1 MPYFGIIKCLRQH
14 WMGDTINIL
23 INSKILAPL
32 IMGFIFS
39 IVLGPIFIPILHK
52 LKFGQNIR
60 KEGPKSH
67 QKKSGTPTMGGLI
80 FFISTATAILIMG
93 QKPMSKEM
101 IILYS
106 FLAFG
111 FIGFLDDILKI
122 IHKDNLGLKAAQKMI
137 LLILFSLAL
146 AWYGYTKIGT
156 DILIPF
162 ANGDFRWNLGV
173 LYIPFVVIYYAAVTN
188 AVNLTDGI
196 DGLATSVTVIVL
208 TFFAIIGFRTQNI
221 EVAVFAIAL
230 AGALLGFLKFNAF
243 PAKIFMG
250 DTGSLALGGA
260 IGTIALMLKMELFV
274 IIVGGI
280 YLIETLS
287 VIIQV
292 TSFKLTGKR
301 VFKMS
306 PIHHHFEQLGW
317 SEIKIVTIFSSITA
331 ILCIIGFIAL

>member
-1 MPYFGIIKCLRQH
+1 
-14 WMGDTINIL
+14 MGETINLL

-32 IMGFIFS
+32 IMGFVFS
-39 IVLGPIFIPILHK
+39 IILGPIVIPLLHK

-60 KEGPKSH
+60 KDGPKSH

-80 FFISTATAILIMG
+80 FFISVATTILIMG
-93 QKPMSKEM
+93 HKLMDKEM
-101 IILYS
+101 IILYA

-111 FIGFLDDILKI
+111 FIGFLDDMLKI
-122 IHKDNLGLKAAQKMI
+122 IHKDNLGLKSAQKMI
-137 LLILFSLAL
+137 LLILFSLAF
-146 AWYGYTKIGT
+146 AWYGYKYIGT

-162 ANGDFRWNLGV
+162 VSNGFRVELGM
-173 LYIPFVVIYYAAVTN
+173 LYIPFIVIFYAAVTN

-208 TFFAIIGFRTQNI
+208 TFFGIVGFRTENY
-221 EVAVFAIAL
+221 EVAIFAIAL

-250 DTGSLALGGA
+250 DTGSLALGGV
-260 IGTIALMLKMELFV
+260 IGTLALMLKMELFV

-306 PIHHHFEQLGW
+306 PIHHHFEQVGW
-317 SEIKIVTIFSSITA
+317 SEVKIVTVFSTITA
-331 ILCIIGFIAL
+331 ILCIIGFIAI

>member
-1 MPYFGIIKCLRQH
+1 
-14 WMGDTINIL
+14 MGEAINLL
-23 INSKILAPL
+23 INSKILVPL
-32 IMGFIFS
+32 VMGFVFS
-39 IVLGPIFIPILHK
+39 IILGPIVIPTLHR

-80 FFISTATAILIMG
+80 FFISVAVTILIMG
-93 QKPMSKEM
+93 HKLMDKEM

-122 IHKDNLGLKAAQKMI
+122 IHRDNLGLKAAQKMM

-146 AWYGYTKIGT
+146 AWYGYKYIGT

-162 ANGDFRWNLGV
+162 ANKDFRLDLGV
-173 LYIPFVVIYYAAVTN
+173 LYIPFIIVYYAAVTN
-188 AVNLTDGI
+188 AVNLTDGV

-208 TFFAIIGFRTQNI
+208 TFFAIVGFRTGNV
-221 EVAVFAIAL
+221 EVAIFAIAL

-243 PAKIFMG
+243 PAKVFMG
-250 DTGSLALGGA
+250 DTGSLALGGV
-260 IGTIALMLKMELFV
+260 IGTIALMLKMEMFV

-280 YLIETLS
+280 YVIETLS

-306 PIHHHFEQLGW
+306 PIHHHFEQVGW
-317 SEIKIVTIFSSITA
+317 SEVKIVTVFSTITA
-331 ILCIIGFIAL
+331 ILCIIGFIAI

>member
-1 MPYFGIIKCLRQH
+1 
-14 WMGDTINIL
+14 MGDTIRLL

-32 IMGFIFS
+32 IMGFLFS
-39 IVLGPIFIPILHK
+39 IILGPIVIPILHK

-60 KEGPKSH
+60 EEGPKSH

-80 FFISTATAILIMG
+80 FFISVATTILIMG
-93 QKPMSKEM
+93 HKLIDKEM

-122 IHKDNLGLKAAQKMI
+122 IHKNNLGLKAAQKMI

-146 AWYGYTKIGT
+146 AWYGYKYIGT
-156 DILIPF
+156 EILIPF
-162 ANGDFRWNLGV
+162 ENKGIRLNLGM
-173 LYIPFVVIYYAAVTN
+173 LYIPFIVIFYAAVTN

-208 TFFAIIGFRTQNI
+208 TFFGIVGFRTENY
-221 EVAVFAIAL
+221 EVSIFAIAL

-250 DTGSLALGGA
+250 DTGSLALGGV
-260 IGTIALMLKMELFV
+260 IGTIALMLKMELFL
-274 IIVGGI
+274 IIIGGI

-306 PIHHHFEQLGW
+306 PIHHHFEHLGW
-317 SEIKIVTIFSSITA
+317 SEVKIVTVFSSITA

>member
-1 MPYFGIIKCLRQH
+1 
-14 WMGDTINIL
+14 MGEAINLL

-32 IMGFIFS
+32 IMGFVFS

-101 IILYS
+101 ILLYS

-122 IHKDNLGLKAAQKMI
+122 IHKDNLGLRAAQKMI
-137 LLILFSLAL
+137 LLVLFSVAL
-146 AWYGYTKIGT
+146 AWYGYTNVGT

-162 ANGDFRWNLGV
+162 INQNFRLNLGI
-173 LYIPFVVIYYAAVTN
+173 LYIPFIVIYYAAVTN

-208 TFFAIIGFRTQNI
+208 TFFAIIGFRTQNV

-250 DTGSLALGGA
+250 DTGSLALGGV

-301 VFKMS
+301 VFRMS
-306 PIHHHFEQLGW
+306 PIHHHFEQVGW
-317 SEIKIVTIFSSITA
+317 SEVKIVTIFSSITA

>member
-1 MPYFGIIKCLRQH
+1 
-14 WMGDTINIL
+14 MGEAINLL

-39 IVLGPIFIPILHK
+39 IILGPIFIPILHK

-80 FFISTATAILIMG
+80 FFISVAVTILIMG
-93 QKPMSKEM
+93 HSLMDKEM

-106 FLAFG
+106 ALAFG

-146 AWYGYTKIGT
+146 AWYGYGYIGT

-162 ANGDFRWNLGV
+162 ADKGFRLNLYM
-173 LYIPFVVIYYAAVTN
+173 LYIPFIVIFYAAVTN

-208 TFFAIIGFRTQNI
+208 TFFAIVGFRTKNY
-221 EVAVFAIAL
+221 EVAIFAIAL

-250 DTGSLALGGA
+250 DTGSLALGGV
-260 IGTIALMLKMELFV
+260 IGTMALMLKMELFV

-292 TSFKLTGKR
+292 TSFKLTGRR

-306 PIHHHFEQLGW
+306 PIHHHFEHLGW
-317 SEIKIVTIFSSITA
+317 SEVKIVTVFSSITA
-331 ILCIIGFIAL
+331 VLCIVGFIAL

>member
-1 MPYFGIIKCLRQH
+1 
-14 WMGDTINIL
+14 MGEAINLL

-32 IMGFIFS
+32 IMGFVFS
-39 IVLGPIFIPILHK
+39 IILGPIIIPILHK

-67 QKKSGTPTMGGLI
+67 QKKSGTPTMGGFI
-80 FFISTATAILIMG
+80 FFISVAATILIMG
-93 QKPMSKEM
+93 HKLMDKEM

-106 FLAFG
+106 FFAFG

-137 LLILFSLAL
+137 LLILFSLIL
-146 AWYGYTKIGT
+146 AWYGYKYIGT
-156 DILIPF
+156 DIAIPF
-162 ANGDFRWNLGV
+162 ASKDFRLDLKL
-173 LYIPFVVIYYAAVTN
+173 LYIPFVVLYYAAVTN
-188 AVNLTDGI
+188 AVNLTDGV

-208 TFFAIIGFRTQNI
+208 TFFAIVGFRTRNF
-221 EVAVFAIAL
+221 EVSIFSIAL
-230 AGALLGFLKFNAF
+230 AGALLGFLKYNAF
-243 PAKIFMG
+243 PAKVFMG

-260 IGTIALMLKMELFV
+260 IGTMALMLKMEIFV

-280 YLIETLS
+280 YVIETLS

-306 PIHHHFEQLGW
+306 PIHHHFEHLGW
-317 SEIKIVTIFSSITA
+317 SEVKIVTVFSGITA
-331 ILCIIGFIAL
+331 ILCITGFIAI

>member
-1 MPYFGIIKCLRQH
+1 
-14 WMGDTINIL
+14 MGEAINLL

-32 IMGFIFS
+32 IMGFLFS

-80 FFISTATAILIMG
+80 FFIATATAILIMG
-93 QKPMSKEM
+93 QKPMSREM
-101 IILYS
+101 ILLYS

-122 IHKDNLGLKAAQKMI
+122 IHKDNLGLRAAQKMI
-137 LLILFSLAL
+137 LLVLFSVAL
-146 AWYGYTKIGT
+146 AWYGYTNVGT

-162 ANGDFRWNLGV
+162 INQNFRLNLGI
-173 LYIPFVVIYYAAVTN
+173 LYIPFIVVYYAAVTN

-208 TFFAIIGFRTQNI
+208 TFFAIIGFRTQNV

-250 DTGSLALGGA
+250 DTGSLALGGV

-301 VFKMS
+301 VFRMS
-306 PIHHHFEQLGW
+306 PIHHHFEQVGW
-317 SEIKIVTIFSSITA
+317 SEVKIVTIFSSITA
-331 ILCIIGFIAL
+331 ILCIIGFVAL

>member
-1 MPYFGIIKCLRQH
+1 
-14 WMGDTINIL
+14 MGDTINLL

-39 IVLGPIFIPILHK
+39 IVIGPIFIPILHK
-52 LKFGQNIR
+52 LKFGQPIR
-60 KEGPKSH
+60 TEGPKSH

-80 FFISTATAILIMG
+80 FFISVATTILIMG
-93 QKPMSKEM
+93 QKLMDKEM

-122 IHKDNLGLKAAQKMI
+122 IHKNNLGLRAAQKMF
-137 LLILFSLAL
+137 LLVLFSLAL
-146 AWYGYTKIGT
+146 AWYGYKYIGT

-162 ANGDFRWNLGV
+162 ANQDFRFNLGM
-173 LYIPFVVIYYAAVTN
+173 LYIPFIVFYYAAVTN

-208 TFFAIIGFRTQNI
+208 TFFSIIGFRTQNT
-221 EVAVFAIAL
+221 EVAVFSIAL

-274 IIVGGI
+274 IIVGGM
-280 YLIETLS
+280 YVIETLS

-306 PIHHHFEQLGW
+306 PIHHHFEHLGW
-317 SEIKIVTIFSSITA
+317 SEVKIVTVFSSITA

>member
-1 MPYFGIIKCLRQH
+1 
-14 WMGDTINIL
+14 MGDTINI
-23 INSKILAPL
+23 ITNSKILAPL

-80 FFISTATAILIMG
+80 FFISVATTILIMG
-93 QKPMSKEM
+93 QKLMDKEM

-146 AWYGYTKIGT
+146 AWYGYKYIGT

-162 ANGDFRWNLGV
+162 ANQDFRLNLGMM
-173 LYIPFVVIYYAAVTN
+173 YIPFIVFYYAAVTN

-208 TFFAIIGFRTQNI
+208 TFFAIIGFRTQNT
-221 EVAVFAIAL
+221 EVATFSIAL

-260 IGTIALMLKMELFV
+260 IGTIALMLKMELLV
-274 IIVGGI
+274 VIVGGM
-280 YLIETLS
+280 YVIETLS

-306 PIHHHFEQLGW
+306 PIHHHFEHLGW
-317 SEIKIVTIFSSITA
+317 SEVKIVTVFSGITA

>member
-1 MPYFGIIKCLRQH
+1 
-14 WMGDTINIL
+14 MGDTMNFIMNL
-23 INSKILAPL
+23 KILAPL

-39 IVLGPIFIPILHK
+39 MILGPIFIPVLHK

-60 KEGPKSH
+60 KDGPKSH

-80 FFISTATAILIMG
+80 FFISTAATMLIMG
-93 QKPMSKEM
+93 QNLTSKEM

-122 IHKDNLGLKAAQKMI
+122 IHKDNLGLRAAQKMI

-146 AWYGYTKIGT
+146 AWYGYVNVGT
-156 DILIPF
+156 DILFPF
-162 ANGDFRWNLGV
+162 LGHNIKFNLGI
-173 LYIPFVVIYYAAVTN
+173 LYIPFIVIYYAAVTN

-196 DGLATSVTVIVL
+196 DGLATSVTIIVL
-208 TFFAIIGFRTQNI
+208 TYFAIVGFRTGNY
-221 EVAVFAIAL
+221 EVSVFALAL
-230 AGALLGFLKFNAF
+230 IGALLGFLKFNAF

-250 DTGSLALGGA
+250 DTGSLALGGV
-260 IGTIALMLKMELFV
+260 IGTMALMLRMELFV

-306 PIHHHFEQLGW
+306 PIHHHFEQVGW
-317 SEIKIVTIFSSITA
+317 SEVKIVTVFSCITT
-331 ILCIIGFIAL
+331 ILCVIGFIAL

>member
-1 MPYFGIIKCLRQH
+1 
-14 WMGDTINIL
+14 MGETINLL
-23 INSKILAPL
+23 INSKILLPL
-32 IMGFIFS
+32 IMGFVFS
-39 IVLGPIFIPILHK
+39 IILGPIVIPILHK

-80 FFISTATAILIMG
+80 FFMSVATTILIMG
-93 QKPMSKEM
+93 HKLMDKEM

-106 FLAFG
+106 FFAFG

-146 AWYGYTKIGT
+146 AWYGYKYIGT

-162 ANGDFRWNLGV
+162 ANKGLRLDLDI
-173 LYIPFVVIYYAAVTN
+173 LYIPFIVIFYAAVTN

-208 TFFAIIGFRTQNI
+208 TFFGIVGFRTENY
-221 EVAVFAIAL
+221 EVAIFSIAL
-230 AGALLGFLKFNAF
+230 VGALLGFLKFNAF

-250 DTGSLALGGA
+250 DTGSLALGGV

-306 PIHHHFEQLGW
+306 PIHHHFEHLGW
-317 SEIKIVTIFSSITA
+317 SEIKIVTVFSSITA
-331 ILCIIGFIAL
+331 ILCIVGFIVL

>member
-1 MPYFGIIKCLRQH
+1 
-14 WMGDTINIL
+14 MGDTIKLL

-32 IMGFIFS
+32 IMGFLFS
-39 IVLGPIFIPILHK
+39 IILGPIIIPILHK

-80 FFISTATAILIMG
+80 FFISVATTILIMG
-93 QKPMSKEM
+93 HRLMDKEM

-122 IHKDNLGLKAAQKMI
+122 IHKDNLGLKAGQKMI

-146 AWYGYTKIGT
+146 AWYGYKYIGT
-156 DILIPF
+156 DISIPF
-162 ANGDFRWNLGV
+162 ANKGFRLDLGM
-173 LYIPFVVIYYAAVTN
+173 LYIPFIVIFYAAVTN

-208 TFFAIIGFRTQNI
+208 TFFAIVGFRTKNS
-221 EVAVFAIAL
+221 EVAIFAIAL
-230 AGALLGFLKFNAF
+230 AGALLGFLRYNAF

-250 DTGSLALGGA
+250 DTGSLALGGV

-274 IIVGGI
+274 IIVGGM
-280 YLIETLS
+280 YVIETLS

-306 PIHHHFEQLGW
+306 PIHHHFEHLGW
-317 SEIKIVTIFSSITA
+317 SEVKIVTVFSSITA

>member
-1 MPYFGIIKCLRQH
+1 
-14 WMGDTINIL
+14 MGYLTNIL
-23 INSKILAPL
+23 SNNKILASL
-32 IMGFIFS
+32 IIGFIFS
-39 IVLGPIFIPILHK
+39 IIIGPIFIPVLHK

-80 FFISTATAILIMG
+80 FFISTAIAILIWTP
-93 QKPMSKEM
+93 KLMSEEM

-106 FLAFG
+106 FIAFG

-122 IHKDNLGLKAAQKMI
+122 IHKDNLGLRAAQKMA
-137 LLILFSLAL
+137 LLLVFSMAL
-146 AWYGYTKIGT
+146 AWYAYTNHNIGS

-162 ANGDFRWNLGV
+162 AGANFKINLGI

-208 TFFAIIGFRTQNI
+208 TFFAIIGYRTQNI
-221 EVAVFAIAL
+221 EVSTFAMAL

-243 PAKIFMG
+243 PAKVFMG

-260 IGTIALMLKMELFV
+260 IATIALMLKMEIFV
-274 IIVGGI
+274 VIVGAI
-280 YLIETLS
+280 YVIETLS

-306 PIHHHFEQLGW
+306 PIHHHFEHCGW
-317 SEIKIVTIFSSITA
+317 SEVKIVTVFSSITA

>member
-1 MPYFGIIKCLRQH
+1 
-14 WMGDTINIL
+14 MGDTIKLL

-32 IMGFIFS
+32 IMGFLFS
-39 IVLGPIFIPILHK
+39 IILGPIIIPILHK

-80 FFISTATAILIMG
+80 FFISVATTILIMG
-93 QKPMSKEM
+93 HRLMDKEM

-122 IHKDNLGLKAAQKMI
+122 IHKDNLGLKAGQKMI
-137 LLILFSLAL
+137 LLILFSLVL
-146 AWYGYTKIGT
+146 AWYGYKYIGT
-156 DILIPF
+156 DISIPF
-162 ANGDFRWNLGV
+162 ANKGFRLDLGI
-173 LYIPFVVIYYAAVTN
+173 LYIPFIVIFYAAVTN

-208 TFFAIIGFRTQNI
+208 TFFAIVGFRTKNS
-221 EVAVFAIAL
+221 EVAIFAIAL
-230 AGALLGFLKFNAF
+230 AGALLGFLRYNAF

-250 DTGSLALGGA
+250 DTGSLALGGV

-274 IIVGGI
+274 IIVGGM
-280 YLIETLS
+280 YVIETLS

-306 PIHHHFEQLGW
+306 PIHHHFEHLGW
-317 SEIKIVTIFSSITA
+317 SEVKIVTVFSSITA